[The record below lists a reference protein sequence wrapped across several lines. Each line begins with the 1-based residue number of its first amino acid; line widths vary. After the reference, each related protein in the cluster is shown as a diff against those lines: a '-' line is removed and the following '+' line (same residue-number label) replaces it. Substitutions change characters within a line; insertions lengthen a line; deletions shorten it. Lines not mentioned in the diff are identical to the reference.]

1 MSQRE
6 SALLMDF
13 FEILDGFTKSFDQ
26 DFTGQGRTRPF
37 TRPKWNQVLEDF
49 ADLSPPGN
57 SCQKIP
63 RNWNSFLNVKKINQ
77 DVDIGIW
84 TYNIIFRGHSWLRL
98 KISRLKIG

>member
-6 SALLMDF
+6 SVVLMDF

-49 ADLSPPGN
+49 ADLSPPSKN
-57 SCQKIP
+57 SAKLEEFKKQIFEDFTARFETLIRK
-63 RNWNSFLNVKKINQ
+63 RNC
-77 DVDIGIW
+77 
-84 TYNIIFRGHSWLRL
+84 RRH
-98 KISRLKIG
+98 

>member
-6 SALLMDF
+6 SVVLMDF

-49 ADLSPPGN
+49 ADLSPPE
-57 SCQKIP
+57 IH
-63 RNWNSFLNVKKINQ
+63 VKKFRETG
-77 DVDIGIW
+77 GI
-84 TYNIIFRGHSWLRL
+84 
-98 KISRLKIG
+98 